1 MKNFNKWMIRIM
13 FIIPFLF
20 FSLGLSAQDTM
31 SYENAKKEIEQEFG
45 MFPTM
50 FQVYPQHALA
60 GAWENFKQLNSSTSM
75 IPPKYRELIQLAVA
89 SQIPCNYCV
98 YFHSA
103 SAKAFGASEEE
114 IQEAIADG
122 AQTRQWSMVLQGNQV
137 DLDKFKSEFEAMMK
151 YMSEKPKQ

>member
-13 FIIPFLF
+13 FIIPFLL
-20 FSLGLSAQDTM
+20 FSMGLSAQDTM

-151 YMSEKPKQ
+151 FMSEKPKQ

>member
-13 FIIPFLF
+13 FIIPFLL

-89 SQIPCNYCV
+89 SQIPCDYCV

>member
-13 FIIPFLF
+13 FIIPFLL
-20 FSLGLSAQDTM
+20 FSMGLSAQDTM

>member
-60 GAWENFKQLNSSTSM
+60 GAWENFKQLNSSKSM

-89 SQIPCNYCV
+89 SQIPCDYCV

>member
-13 FIIPFLF
+13 FIIPFLL